1 MYFSF
6 LPWGNGEWPQFFPHI
21 HPQRDPVFLFVLG
34 WLFLFVPLF
43 LHQSGNWVSVGGNKA
58 GLEGWRGSLHLLL
71 PGFNSVSVREK
82 TIFSL
87 KQ

>member
-1 MYFSF
+1 M
-6 LPWGNGEWPQFFPHI
+6 
-21 HPQRDPVFLFVLG
+21 FLFVLG